1 MDEAVGES
9 MGLNSPTLHMAILF
23 DFYGELLTDK
33 QREYFDL
40 YHNEDLS
47 LSEIAEK
54 AGITR
59 NGVYDIINRAEGI
72 LIKTEAKT
80 GIVKKWL
87 ETRKDIESI
96 KALAEEI
103 KQVPN
108 DKAKIL
114 STELIK
120 ILDNLQ

>member
-1 MDEAVGES
+1 MDNE
-9 MGLNSPTLHMAILF
+9 TLHKTILF

-59 NGVYDIINRAEGI
+59 HGVYDVINRAEKI
-72 LIKTEAKT
+72 LLKTEEKT
-80 GIVKKWL
+80 GIVKKWMD
-87 ETRKDIESI
+87 TREEIDEAI
-96 KALAEEI
+96 KLAEKI
-103 KQVPN
+103 KQQS
-108 DKAKIL
+108 DGSCKELA
-114 STELIK
+114 SELINK
-120 ILDNLQ
+120 IKKINV

>member
-1 MDEAVGES
+1 MKDT
-9 MGLNSPTLHMAILF
+9 TLHMTMLF

-59 NGVYDIINRAEGI
+59 HGVYDVINRAEKI
-72 LIKTEAKT
+72 LVKTEEKT
-80 GIVKKWL
+80 GIVKKWMD
-87 ETRKDIESI
+87 TREDIE
-96 KALAEEI
+96 KAIELAEDI
-103 KQVPN
+103 KQQSN
-108 DKAKIL
+108 SKKSD
-114 STELIK
+114 ELIE
-120 ILDNLQ
+120 ILRNIQ

>member
-1 MDEAVGES
+1 MD
-9 MGLNSPTLHMAILF
+9 NTPLHMTILF

-59 NGVYDIINRAEGI
+59 HGVYDVVNRAEKT
-72 LIKTEAKT
+72 LLKTEEKT
-80 GIVKKWL
+80 GIIKKWMDSRVEL
-87 ETRKDIESI
+87 DKAI
-96 KALAEEI
+96 KLAHEIQQKSNDKTSDLAEI
-103 KQVPN
+103 
-108 DKAKIL
+108 
-114 STELIK
+114 LIK
-120 ILDNLQ
+120 ILNRLL